1 MATNLTGF
9 YLVFSGFFLM
19 YFHFVLPAQV
29 LRSPADLA
37 RRAEAVETGKKK
49 RKNCHFLFRFHRS
62 VSFWFFVLVFFCC
75 FAVFDEKKEACGNV
89 ASKCYQLRQSIPNV
103 VCFISFFFLIRRRL
117 RRRAGNDRDESLDFN
132 LSLSFRNFFFN
143 SSPAIRRTDPLMKK
157 TCFFLKINMM
167 L

>member
-103 VCFISFFFLIRRRL
+103 VCFFYLIFFSNSKTIETSSWKRPWRVSRFQFVFVLSQFFFQFKSRNTKD
-117 RRRAGNDRDESLDFN
+117 GPFN
-132 LSLSFRNFFFN
+132 EENLFFF
-143 SSPAIRRTDPLMKK
+143 KK
-157 TCFFLKINMM
+157 
-167 L
+167 

>member
-62 VSFWFFVLVFFCC
+62 VSFWFFVLVFFWFF
-75 FAVFDEKKEACGNV
+75 FAVLP
-89 ASKCYQLRQSIPNV
+89 S
-103 VCFISFFFLIRRRL
+103 
-117 RRRAGNDRDESLDFN
+117 
-132 LSLSFRNFFFN
+132 
-143 SSPAIRRTDPLMKK
+143 LMKK
-157 TCFFLKINMM
+157 KRRVATSLANVINCVNRFQTSFVLFHFFF
-167 L
+167 